1 VRPTVTEQL
10 EGLVRILQ
18 DVVVPEVTDP
28 YPADILAGVCA
39 TLETLAT
46 GWGEVPAFLQW
57 DAAASAQILSEVE
70 TAGGQHLTGPLAD
83 QVRSAVAASPPDPA
97 DLTALEAHHRRLR
110 AALEL
115 AVPVI
120 AEHEELSALR
130 THLVAVLRERAE
142 RYPLKTVWRPAA
154 PTPAR

>member
-1 VRPTVTEQL
+1 MRPTVTEQL

-18 DVVVPEVTDP
+18 DVVAPEVADP

-39 TLETLAT
+39 TLETLAA
-46 GWGEVPAFLQW
+46 GWSEVPAFLRW
-57 DAAASAQILSEVE
+57 DAAASAQILSEVVA
-70 TAGGQHLTGPLAD
+70 AGGLTGPLAD
-83 QVRSAVAASPPDPA
+83 ELRSAVAASPPDPA
-97 DLTALEAHHRRLR
+97 DLMALEAHHRRLR
-110 AALEL
+110 GALEL

-120 AEHEELSALR
+120 SEHEELSAAR

-142 RYPLKTVWRPAA
+142 RYPLKTVWRPPA

>member
-1 VRPTVTEQL
+1 MRPTVTEQL

-18 DVVVPEVTDP
+18 DVVAPEVADP

-39 TLETLAT
+39 TLEALAT
-46 GWGEVPAFLQW
+46 GWSAVPAFLRW
-57 DAAASAQILSEVE
+57 DAAASAQLLSEVFA
-70 TAGGQHLTGPLAD
+70 AGGQHLTGELAD
-83 QVRSAVAASPPDPA
+83 EVRSAVAASPPDPA

-115 AVPVI
+115 AIPVI
-120 AEHEELSALR
+120 TEHEELSAAR
-130 THLVAVLRERAE
+130 THLAAVLRERAE
-142 RYPLKTVWRPAA
+142 RYPLKTVWRPPA